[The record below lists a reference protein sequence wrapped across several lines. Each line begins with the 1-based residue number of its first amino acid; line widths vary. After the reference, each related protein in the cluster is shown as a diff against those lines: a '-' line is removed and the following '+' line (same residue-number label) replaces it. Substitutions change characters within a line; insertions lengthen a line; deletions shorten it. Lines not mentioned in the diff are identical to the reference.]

1 MEVVD
6 HHFLNRL
13 RRATRIGANIS
24 ELQGLAKMDTLDGC
38 FAGRSLEPPE
48 IETGGLLAEILQLL
62 RWKGDS
68 LR

>member
-1 MEVVD
+1 
-6 HHFLNRL
+6 
-13 RRATRIGANIS
+13 
-24 ELQGLAKMDTLDGC
+24 MDTLDGW

-62 RWKGDS
+62 RWKGDN